1 MKDLT
6 PLEILLGHASRTGPR
21 PANEDFV
28 AAAMPEGDERAAKG
42 VLLAIADGVG
52 GHAHGREAAEYS
64 VRSLLADYFS
74 TAHTWS
80 VQKSLD
86 TVLGA
91 ANRWLLAQSART
103 AETAGMATTLTALV
117 LRGRRWHLAHV
128 GDSRAYLWRDGALLR
143 LSEDHTWPHPELS
156 NVLRRALGLESRL
169 LVDHDDGE
177 LALGDVFV
185 LLTDGVWN
193 TLGDEAIAA
202 LLARQAGQEKER
214 EGGGRAAVGV
224 VTPKPVTRGTEAQG
238 RAGRENG
245 VGVSEE
251 AGACARVAEAGLDP
265 QAAADALVEAALR
278 AGGNDNASALVAC
291 VRALPADN
299 LRDRLAAGRRLPLPP
314 RLAEGDTLDGLRVEA
329 VLHVSRL
336 TVLYRVCRIE
346 DSTAAIAACAAPTS
360 PQAAS
365 TSPAASVPV
374 GAPRGANAAS
384 IAPDHVADGTAAIAA
399 CAAPT
404 SPQAASTS
412 PPAPDPVGAPRGAI
426 AAPIAPDHV
435 ADGTAAIAACAAPTS
450 PQVASTSPRAPVPV
464 GAPRGAIAASIG
476 PDHVADG
483 TAAIAA
489 CAAPTSPQAA
499 STSPAASVPV
509 GAPRGANAA
518 SISPD
523 HVADG
528 TAAIAACAAPTSPQV
543 ASTSPQSAPAP
554 VGAPRGANAAP
565 RWVLKTLL
573 PAHEH
578 DEDARRALVREEWL
592 ARRVPAQGFPQVT
605 DWPARAHLYYLMS
618 WHEGESLKA
627 LLARGERLRAH
638 EVAELGA
645 RVLRLVGVL
654 HRLGIVHRDIKPD
667 NLHLGRDG
675 VLRLLDLGVAA
686 SEAEDLREIN
696 NPGTPSYMA
705 PELFAGTPANE
716 ASDLYA
722 CGVTLYELLTRKFPY
737 GEVEPFQHPRFG
749 EPVPPTR
756 HRPDTPAWLEAVL
769 LKACAR
775 EPAARFE
782 TAEEFRLAL
791 ERGAWQPLAV
801 PRRTPLLERRPTLAL
816 KLIALASL
824 LLNVVLLF
832 LLYRSLKS

>member
-265 QAAADALVEAALR
+265 QVAADALVEAALR

-374 GAPRGANAAS
+374 GAPRGAIAAS
-384 IAPDHVADGTAAIAA
+384 IA
-399 CAAPT
+399 
-404 SPQAASTS
+404 
-412 PPAPDPVGAPRGAI
+412 
-426 AAPIAPDHV
+426 
-435 ADGTAAIAACAAPTS
+435 
-450 PQVASTSPRAPVPV
+450 
-464 GAPRGAIAASIG
+464 
-476 PDHVADG
+476 
-483 TAAIAA
+483 
-489 CAAPTSPQAA
+489 
-499 STSPAASVPV
+499 
-509 GAPRGANAA
+509 
-518 SISPD
+518 PD

-543 ASTSPQSAPAP
+543 ASTSPQSAPVP

-627 LLARGERLRAH
+627 LLARGERLRPH

-645 RVLRLVGVL
+645 CVLRLVGVL

>member
-360 PQAAS
+360 PQALS
-365 TSPAASVPV
+365 TSPQS
-374 GAPRGANAAS
+374 
-384 IAPDHVADGTAAIAA
+384 
-399 CAAPT
+399 
-404 SPQAASTS
+404 
-412 PPAPDPVGAPRGAI
+412 APDPVGAPRGAI
-426 AAPIAPDHV
+426 
-435 ADGTAAIAACAAPTS
+435 
-450 PQVASTSPRAPVPV
+450 
-464 GAPRGAIAASIG
+464 
-476 PDHVADG
+476 
-483 TAAIAA
+483 
-489 CAAPTSPQAA
+489 
-499 STSPAASVPV
+499 
-509 GAPRGANAA
+509 
-518 SISPD
+518 
-523 HVADG
+523 
-528 TAAIAACAAPTSPQV
+528 
-543 ASTSPQSAPAP
+543 
-554 VGAPRGANAAP
+554 AAP

-627 LLARGERLRAH
+627 LLARGERLRPH
-638 EVAELGA
+638 EVAELGG

-686 SEAEDLREIN
+686 SEAEDLCEIN

-832 LLYRSLKS
+832 LLSRS

>member
-1 MKDLT
+1 
-6 PLEILLGHASRTGPR
+6 
-21 PANEDFV
+21 
-28 AAAMPEGDERAAKG
+28 
-42 VLLAIADGVG
+42 
-52 GHAHGREAAEYS
+52 
-64 VRSLLADYFS
+64 
-74 TAHTWS
+74 
-80 VQKSLD
+80 
-86 TVLGA
+86 
-91 ANRWLLAQSART
+91 
-103 AETAGMATTLTALV
+103 
-117 LRGRRWHLAHV
+117 
-128 GDSRAYLWRDGALLR
+128 
-143 LSEDHTWPHPELS
+143 
-156 NVLRRALGLESRL
+156 
-169 LVDHDDGE
+169 
-177 LALGDVFV
+177 
-185 LLTDGVWN
+185 
-193 TLGDEAIAA
+193 
-202 LLARQAGQEKER
+202 
-214 EGGGRAAVGV
+214 
-224 VTPKPVTRGTEAQG
+224 
-238 RAGRENG
+238 
-245 VGVSEE
+245 
-251 AGACARVAEAGLDP
+251 
-265 QAAADALVEAALR
+265 
-278 AGGNDNASALVAC
+278 
-291 VRALPADN
+291 
-299 LRDRLAAGRRLPLPP
+299 
-314 RLAEGDTLDGLRVEA
+314 
-329 VLHVSRL
+329 
-336 TVLYRVCRIE
+336 
-346 DSTAAIAACAAPTS
+346 
-360 PQAAS
+360 
-365 TSPAASVPV
+365 
-374 GAPRGANAAS
+374 
-384 IAPDHVADGTAAIAA
+384 
-399 CAAPT
+399 
-404 SPQAASTS
+404 
-412 PPAPDPVGAPRGAI
+412 
-426 AAPIAPDHV
+426 
-435 ADGTAAIAACAAPTS
+435 
-450 PQVASTSPRAPVPV
+450 
-464 GAPRGAIAASIG
+464 SIG
-476 PDHVADG
+476 
-483 TAAIAA
+483 
-489 CAAPTSPQAA
+489 
-499 STSPAASVPV
+499 
-509 GAPRGANAA
+509 
-518 SISPD
+518 PD

-543 ASTSPQSAPAP
+543 ASTSPQSAPVP

-592 ARRVPAQGFPQVT
+592 ARRVPAQGFPQVA

-627 LLARGERLRAH
+627 LLARGERLRPH
-638 EVAELGA
+638 EVAELGG

>member
-6 PLEILLGHASRTGPR
+6 PLDIHLGHATRPGPR

-28 AAAMPEGDERAAKG
+28 AAAMPEGAERAAKG

-52 GHAHGREAAEYS
+52 GHAHGREAAEYT

-80 VQKSLD
+80 VEKSLD

-91 ANRWLLAQSART
+91 ANRWLIAQSARS

-156 NVLRRALGLESRL
+156 NVLRRAVGLESRL

-177 LALGDVFV
+177 LAAGDVFV

-193 TLGDEAIAA
+193 ALGEVEIAA
-202 LLARQAGQEKER
+202 LLARHAGE
-214 EGGGRAAVGV
+214 EGKKDPGRAAVGMAA
-224 VTPKPVTRGTEAQG
+224 PDPAARGTAEEGGEAEG
-238 RAGRENG
+238 KAAEGKAAEGKAAEGKAAEGNRVGISRAG
-245 VGVSEE
+245 
-251 AGACARVAEAGLDP
+251 GACARVGEAGLDP

-278 AGGNDNASALVAC
+278 AGGNDNASALVAR
-291 VRALPADN
+291 VRSLPADN
-299 LRDRLAAGRRLPLPP
+299 LHDRLAAGRRLPLPP

-346 DSTAAIAACAAPTS
+346 DGTAEFAACAAPTS
-360 PQAAS
+360 SGAAPASSRPAS
-365 TSPAASVPV
+365 TSPRTAPVPV
-374 GAPRGANAAS
+374 GAPQGANAAS
-384 IAPDHVADGTAAIAA
+384 ISVDGVAGGTAEFAA

-404 SPQAASTS
+404 SSGAASTS
-412 PPAPDPVGAPRGAI
+412 SRG
-426 AAPIAPDHV
+426 
-435 ADGTAAIAACAAPTS
+435 
-450 PQVASTSPRAPVPV
+450 APVPV
-464 GAPRGAIAASIG
+464 GAP
-476 PDHVADG
+476 
-483 TAAIAA
+483 
-489 CAAPTSPQAA
+489 Q
-499 STSPAASVPV
+499 
-509 GAPRGANAA
+509 GAN
-518 SISPD
+518 
-523 HVADG
+523 
-528 TAAIAACAAPTSPQV
+528 T
-543 ASTSPQSAPAP
+543 
-554 VGAPRGANAAP
+554 AP

-592 ARRVPAQGFPQVT
+592 ARRVPAQGFPQVA

-627 LLARGERLRAH
+627 LLARGERLRPH

-645 RVLRLVGVL
+645 RMLRLVGVL

-705 PELFAGTPANE
+705 PELFAGEPASE

-775 EPAARFE
+775 DARRPLRDRRGVPPRARARCLAAARGAAPHAAARAPADAG
-782 TAEEFRLAL
+782 AEAGRAGLAAA
-791 ERGAWQPLAV
+791 ECRAAV
-801 PRRTPLLERRPTLAL
+801 PAVPIPEVLKGRQAFHLLIL
-816 KLIALASL
+816 
-824 LLNVVLLF
+824 
-832 LLYRSLKS
+832 

>member
-6 PLEILLGHASRTGPR
+6 ALAPLEIHLGHATRPGPR

-28 AAAMPEGDERAAKG
+28 AAAMPEGAERAAKG

-52 GHAHGREAAEYS
+52 GHAHGREAAEYT

-80 VQKSLD
+80 VEKSLD

-91 ANRWLLAQSART
+91 ANRWLLAQSARS

-128 GDSRAYLWRDGALLR
+128 GDSRAYLWRDGKLLC
-143 LSEDHTWPHPELS
+143 LSEDHTWPHPELN
-156 NVLRRALGLESRL
+156 NVLRRAVGLESRL

-177 LALGDVFV
+177 LAAGDVFV

-193 TLGDEAIAA
+193 ALGEAEIAA
-202 LLARQAGQEKER
+202 LLARHAGEQGRRGAE
-214 EGGGRAAVGV
+214 RAAVGMV
-224 VTPKPVTRGTEAQG
+224 APDSAARGPGAEG
-238 RAGRENG
+238 
-245 VGVSEE
+245 
-251 AGACARVAEAGLDP
+251 AGAVGAAAEGAAAEGNGMGISWAGGAPARGAGLDP
-265 QAAADALVEAALR
+265 QAAADALVDAALR
-278 AGGNDNASALVAC
+278 AGGNDNASALVAR
-291 VRALPADN
+291 VRSLPADN
-299 LRDRLAAGRRLPLPP
+299 LHDRLAAGLRLPLPP

-365 TSPAASVPV
+365 PPPQTAPVPV

-404 SPQAASTS
+404 SARTLSTS
-412 PPAPDPVGAPRGAI
+412 PQ
-426 AAPIAPDHV
+426 
-435 ADGTAAIAACAAPTS
+435 S
-450 PQVASTSPRAPVPV
+450 APVPV
-464 GAPRGAIAASIG
+464 GAP
-476 PDHVADG
+476 
-483 TAAIAA
+483 
-489 CAAPTSPQAA
+489 Q
-499 STSPAASVPV
+499 
-509 GAPRGANAA
+509 
-518 SISPD
+518 
-523 HVADG
+523 
-528 TAAIAACAAPTSPQV
+528 
-543 ASTSPQSAPAP
+543 
-554 VGAPRGANAAP
+554 GANAAP

-592 ARRVPAQGFPQVT
+592 ARRVPAQGFPQVA

-638 EVAELGA
+638 EVAELGG

-716 ASDLYA
+716 TSDLYA

-775 EPAARFE
+775 APAARFE

-832 LLYRSLKS
+832 LLSRS

>member
-6 PLEILLGHASRTGPR
+6 PLDIHLGHATRPGPR

-28 AAAMPEGDERAAKG
+28 AAAMPEGAERAAKG

-52 GHAHGREAAEYS
+52 GHAHGREAAEYT

-80 VQKSLD
+80 VEKSLD

-91 ANRWLLAQSART
+91 ANRWLIAQSARS

-128 GDSRAYLWRDGALLR
+128 GDSRAYLWRDGALVR

-156 NVLRRALGLESRL
+156 NVLRRAVGLESRL

-177 LALGDVFV
+177 LAAGNVFV

-193 TLGDEAIAA
+193 ALGEAEIAA
-202 LLARQAGQEKER
+202 VLER
-214 EGGGRAAVGV
+214 HVGEAV
-224 VTPKPVTRGTEAQG
+224 RGTSA
-238 RAGRENG
+238 REHG
-245 VGVSEE
+245 VGLFE
-251 AGACARVAEAGLDP
+251 AGGTQAREAGLDP
-265 QAAADALVEAALR
+265 QAAADALVDAVLR
-278 AGGNDNASALVAC
+278 AGGNDNASALVAR
-291 VRALPADN
+291 VRSLPADN
-299 LRDRLAAGRRLPLPP
+299 LHDRLAAGRRLPLPP

-346 DSTAAIAACAAPTS
+346 DDTAAFAPAAAPTLS
-360 PQAAS
+360 QSASTFPPPAS
-365 TSPAASVPV
+365 TSSQPASTSSR
-374 GAPRGANAAS
+374 APS
-384 IAPDHVADGTAAIAA
+384 
-399 CAAPT
+399 T
-404 SPQAASTS
+404 SPQ
-412 PPAPDPVGAPRGAI
+412 P
-426 AAPIAPDHV
+426 
-435 ADGTAAIAACAAPTS
+435 
-450 PQVASTSPRAPVPV
+450 APVPV
-464 GAPRGAIAASIG
+464 GAPAGAN
-476 PDHVADG
+476 
-483 TAAIAA
+483 TAA
-489 CAAPTSPQAA
+489 
-499 STSPAASVPV
+499 
-509 GAPRGANAA
+509 
-518 SISPD
+518 
-523 HVADG
+523 
-528 TAAIAACAAPTSPQV
+528 
-543 ASTSPQSAPAP
+543 
-554 VGAPRGANAAP
+554 

-592 ARRVPAQGFPQVT
+592 ARRVPAQGFPQVA

-627 LLARGERLRAH
+627 LLARGERLRPH

-645 RVLRLVGVL
+645 RMLRLIGVL

-705 PELFAGTPANE
+705 PELFAGTPADE

-775 EPAARFE
+775 TPDARFE

-816 KLIALASL
+816 KLLALGSL
-824 LLNVVLLF
+824 LLNLVLLF
-832 LLYRSLKS
+832 LLTRS

>member
-412 PPAPDPVGAPRGAI
+412 PA
-426 AAPIAPDHV
+426 
-435 ADGTAAIAACAAPTS
+435 
-450 PQVASTSPRAPVPV
+450 APVPV

-489 CAAPTSPQAA
+489 CAAPTSPQ
-499 STSPAASVPV
+499 
-509 GAPRGANAA
+509 
-518 SISPD
+518 
-523 HVADG
+523 
-528 TAAIAACAAPTSPQV
+528 V
-543 ASTSPQSAPAP
+543 ASTSPQSAPVP

-592 ARRVPAQGFPQVT
+592 ARRVPAQGFPQVA

>member
-52 GHAHGREAAEYS
+52 GHAHGCEAAEYS

-360 PQAAS
+360 ARTLS
-365 TSPAASVPV
+365 TSPQSASVPV
-374 GAPRGANAAS
+374 GAPQGANAAS
-384 IAPDHVADGTAAIAA
+384 
-399 CAAPT
+399 
-404 SPQAASTS
+404 
-412 PPAPDPVGAPRGAI
+412 
-426 AAPIAPDHV
+426 
-435 ADGTAAIAACAAPTS
+435 
-450 PQVASTSPRAPVPV
+450 
-464 GAPRGAIAASIG
+464 
-476 PDHVADG
+476 
-483 TAAIAA
+483 
-489 CAAPTSPQAA
+489 
-499 STSPAASVPV
+499 
-509 GAPRGANAA
+509 
-518 SISPD
+518 
-523 HVADG
+523 
-528 TAAIAACAAPTSPQV
+528 
-543 ASTSPQSAPAP
+543 
-554 VGAPRGANAAP
+554 

-645 RVLRLVGVL
+645 RLLRLVGVL

>member
-1 MKDLT
+1 
-6 PLEILLGHASRTGPR
+6 
-21 PANEDFV
+21 
-28 AAAMPEGDERAAKG
+28 
-42 VLLAIADGVG
+42 
-52 GHAHGREAAEYS
+52 
-64 VRSLLADYFS
+64 
-74 TAHTWS
+74 
-80 VQKSLD
+80 
-86 TVLGA
+86 
-91 ANRWLLAQSART
+91 
-103 AETAGMATTLTALV
+103 
-117 LRGRRWHLAHV
+117 
-128 GDSRAYLWRDGALLR
+128 
-143 LSEDHTWPHPELS
+143 
-156 NVLRRALGLESRL
+156 
-169 LVDHDDGE
+169 
-177 LALGDVFV
+177 
-185 LLTDGVWN
+185 
-193 TLGDEAIAA
+193 
-202 LLARQAGQEKER
+202 
-214 EGGGRAAVGV
+214 
-224 VTPKPVTRGTEAQG
+224 
-238 RAGRENG
+238 
-245 VGVSEE
+245 
-251 AGACARVAEAGLDP
+251 
-265 QAAADALVEAALR
+265 
-278 AGGNDNASALVAC
+278 
-291 VRALPADN
+291 
-299 LRDRLAAGRRLPLPP
+299 
-314 RLAEGDTLDGLRVEA
+314 
-329 VLHVSRL
+329 
-336 TVLYRVCRIE
+336 
-346 DSTAAIAACAAPTS
+346 
-360 PQAAS
+360 
-365 TSPAASVPV
+365 
-374 GAPRGANAAS
+374 
-384 IAPDHVADGTAAIAA
+384 
-399 CAAPT
+399 
-404 SPQAASTS
+404 
-412 PPAPDPVGAPRGAI
+412 PVGAPRGAI
-426 AAPIAPDHV
+426 AASIGPDHV

-464 GAPRGAIAASIG
+464 GAPRGAIAA
-476 PDHVADG
+476 
-483 TAAIAA
+483 
-489 CAAPTSPQAA
+489 
-499 STSPAASVPV
+499 
-509 GAPRGANAA
+509 
-518 SISPD
+518 
-523 HVADG
+523 
-528 TAAIAACAAPTSPQV
+528 
-543 ASTSPQSAPAP
+543 
-554 VGAPRGANAAP
+554 P

-592 ARRVPAQGFPQVT
+592 ARRVPAQGFPQVA

-645 RVLRLVGVL
+645 CVLRLVGVL

>member
-6 PLEILLGHASRTGPR
+6 PLDIHLGHATRPGPR

-28 AAAMPEGDERAAKG
+28 AAAMPEGAERAAKG

-52 GHAHGREAAEYS
+52 GHAHGREAAEYT

-80 VQKSLD
+80 VEKSLD

-91 ANRWLLAQSART
+91 ANRWLIAQSARS

-128 GDSRAYLWRDGALLR
+128 GDSRAYLWRDGALVR

-156 NVLRRALGLESRL
+156 NVLRRAVGLESRL

-177 LALGDVFV
+177 LAAGDVFV

-193 TLGDEAIAA
+193 ALGEAEIAA
-202 LLARQAGQEKER
+202 VLER
-214 EGGGRAAVGV
+214 HVGEAV
-224 VTPKPVTRGTEAQG
+224 RGTSA
-238 RAGRENG
+238 REHG
-245 VGVSEE
+245 VGLFE
-251 AGACARVAEAGLDP
+251 AGGTQAREAGLDP
-265 QAAADALVEAALR
+265 QAAADALVDAALR
-278 AGGNDNASALVAC
+278 AGGNDNASALVAR
-291 VRALPADN
+291 VRSLPADN
-299 LRDRLAAGRRLPLPP
+299 LHDRLAAGRRLPLPP

-346 DSTAAIAACAAPTS
+346 DDTAAFAPAGAPTSPRAAPTSLQPAPTSPRAAPISAQPAPTS
-360 PQAAS
+360 PQ
-365 TSPAASVPV
+365 PAPVHV
-374 GAPRGANAAS
+374 GAPA
-384 IAPDHVADGTAAIAA
+384 
-399 CAAPT
+399 
-404 SPQAASTS
+404 
-412 PPAPDPVGAPRGAI
+412 
-426 AAPIAPDHV
+426 
-435 ADGTAAIAACAAPTS
+435 
-450 PQVASTSPRAPVPV
+450 
-464 GAPRGAIAASIG
+464 
-476 PDHVADG
+476 
-483 TAAIAA
+483 
-489 CAAPTSPQAA
+489 
-499 STSPAASVPV
+499 
-509 GAPRGANAA
+509 GANAA

-523 HVADG
+523 HVADR
-528 TAAIAACAAPTSPQV
+528 TASFAAAAAPTLSQSASTFPPPASTSSQP
-543 ASTSPQSAPAP
+543 ASTSSRAPSTSPQPAPVP
-554 VGAPRGANAAP
+554 VGAPAGANTAA

-592 ARRVPAQGFPQVT
+592 ARRVPAQGFPQVA

-627 LLARGERLRAH
+627 LLARGERLCPH

-645 RVLRLVGVL
+645 RMLGLVGVL
-654 HRLGIVHRDIKPD
+654 HRRGIVHRDIKPD

-686 SEAEDLREIN
+686 SEAEDLCEIN

-705 PELFAGTPANE
+705 PELFAGQPASE

-775 EPAARFE
+775 MPDARFE

-801 PRRTPLLERRPTLAL
+801 PRRTPLLERRPRLAL
-816 KLIALASL
+816 KLLALGSL
-824 LLNVVLLF
+824 LLNLVLLF
-832 LLYRSLKS
+832 LLTRS

>member
-1 MKDLT
+1 MSSLIPHLLASSVEKANEQMKDLT
-6 PLEILLGHASRTGPR
+6 PLEIHLGHATRPGPR

-28 AAAMPEGDERAAKG
+28 AAAMPEGAERAAKG

-52 GHAHGREAAEYS
+52 GHAHGREAAEYT

-91 ANRWLLAQSART
+91 ANRWLLAQSARS

-128 GDSRAYLWRDGALLR
+128 GDSRAYLWRDGTLLR
-143 LSEDHTWPHPELS
+143 LSEDHTWPHPELN
-156 NVLRRALGLESRL
+156 NVLRRAVGLESRL

-177 LALGDVFV
+177 LAAGDVFV

-193 TLGDEAIAA
+193 ALGEVEIAA
-202 LLARQAGQEKER
+202 LLARHPGAEKAR
-214 EGGGRAAVGV
+214 GGGGRAAVGL
-224 VTPKPVTRGTEAQG
+224 VTPEPVTGGAAVRGSAVRGAVAQENRVGLSGEGRTEAPGTSEQG
-238 RAGRENG
+238 MATQGTATRENG
-245 VGVSEE
+245 VGLSEE
-251 AGACARVAEAGLDP
+251 GGTAARDAEAGLDP
-265 QAAADALVEAALR
+265 QAAADALVDAALR
-278 AGGNDNASALVAC
+278 AGGNDNASALVAR
-291 VRALPADN
+291 VRSLPADN
-299 LRDRLAAGRRLPLPP
+299 LHDRLAAGRRLPLPP

-346 DSTAAIAACAAPTS
+346 DDTAAFAPAGAPTLPRTASTSPQPAPTS
-360 PQAAS
+360 PQ
-365 TSPAASVPV
+365 P
-374 GAPRGANAAS
+374 
-384 IAPDHVADGTAAIAA
+384 
-399 CAAPT
+399 
-404 SPQAASTS
+404 
-412 PPAPDPVGAPRGAI
+412 
-426 AAPIAPDHV
+426 
-435 ADGTAAIAACAAPTS
+435 
-450 PQVASTSPRAPVPV
+450 
-464 GAPRGAIAASIG
+464 
-476 PDHVADG
+476 
-483 TAAIAA
+483 
-489 CAAPTSPQAA
+489 
-499 STSPAASVPV
+499 
-509 GAPRGANAA
+509 
-518 SISPD
+518 
-523 HVADG
+523 
-528 TAAIAACAAPTSPQV
+528 
-543 ASTSPQSAPAP
+543 ASTSPQPASTSPQPASTSSQPASTSSRAPSTPPQPASTSPQPAPTPPQPAPAP
-554 VGAPRGANAAP
+554 VGAPAGANTAA

-592 ARRVPAQGFPQVT
+592 ARRVPGQGFPQVA

-627 LLARGERLRAH
+627 LLARGERLRPH

-645 RVLRLVGVL
+645 RMLRLVGVL

-705 PELFAGTPANE
+705 PELFAGEPASE

-775 EPAARFE
+775 TPDARFE

-816 KLIALASL
+816 KLLALGSL
-824 LLNVVLLF
+824 LLNLVLLF
-832 LLYRSLKS
+832 LLTRS

>member
-1 MKDLT
+1 MSSLIPHLLASSVEKANEQMKDLT
-6 PLEILLGHASRTGPR
+6 PLEIHLGHATRPGPR

-28 AAAMPEGDERAAKG
+28 AAAMPEGAERAAKG

-52 GHAHGREAAEYS
+52 GHAHGREAAEYT

-91 ANRWLLAQSART
+91 ANRWLLAQSARS

-128 GDSRAYLWRDGALLR
+128 GDSRAYLWRDGTLLR
-143 LSEDHTWPHPELS
+143 LSEDHTWPHPELN
-156 NVLRRALGLESRL
+156 NVLRRAVGLESRL

-177 LALGDVFV
+177 LAAGDVFV

-193 TLGDEAIAA
+193 ALGEVEIAA
-202 LLARQAGQEKER
+202 LLARHPGAEKAR
-214 EGGGRAAVGV
+214 GGGGRAAVGL
-224 VTPKPVTRGTEAQG
+224 VTPEPVTGGAAARGSAVRGAVAQ
-238 RAGRENG
+238 ENR
-245 VGVSEE
+245 VGLSEE
-251 AGACARVAEAGLDP
+251 GGTAARDAEAGLDP
-265 QAAADALVEAALR
+265 QAAADALVDAALR
-278 AGGNDNASALVAC
+278 AGGNDNASALVAR
-291 VRALPADN
+291 VRSLPADN
-299 LRDRLAAGRRLPLPP
+299 LHDRLAAGRRLPLPP

-346 DSTAAIAACAAPTS
+346 DDTAAFAPAGAPTLPRTASTSPQPAPTS
-360 PQAAS
+360 PR
-365 TSPAASVPV
+365 P
-374 GAPRGANAAS
+374 
-384 IAPDHVADGTAAIAA
+384 
-399 CAAPT
+399 APT
-404 SPQAASTS
+404 PPQ
-412 PPAPDPVGAPRGAI
+412 PAP
-426 AAPIAPDHV
+426 
-435 ADGTAAIAACAAPTS
+435 
-450 PQVASTSPRAPVPV
+450 TSPRAPSTPPQPAPVHV
-464 GAPRGAIAASIG
+464 GAPA
-476 PDHVADG
+476 
-483 TAAIAA
+483 
-489 CAAPTSPQAA
+489 
-499 STSPAASVPV
+499 
-509 GAPRGANAA
+509 GANAA

-523 HVADG
+523 HVAER
-528 TAAIAACAAPTSPQV
+528 TASFAAAAAPTSGQPASTSSGA
-543 ASTSPQSAPAP
+543 ASTSPRPASTPPQPAPAP
-554 VGAPRGANAAP
+554 VGAPAGANTAA

-592 ARRVPAQGFPQVT
+592 ARRVPGQGFPQVA

-627 LLARGERLRAH
+627 LLARGERLRPH

-645 RVLRLVGVL
+645 RMLRLVGVL

-705 PELFAGTPANE
+705 PELFAGEPASE

-775 EPAARFE
+775 TPDARFE

-816 KLIALASL
+816 KLLALGSL
-824 LLNVVLLF
+824 LLNLVLLF
-832 LLYRSLKS
+832 LLTRS

>member
-1 MKDLT
+1 MGSRTRSGPEFDHPASVGFTSRKASEQMKDLT

-360 PQAAS
+360 ARTLS
-365 TSPAASVPV
+365 TSPQSASVPV
-374 GAPRGANAAS
+374 GAPQGANAAS
-384 IAPDHVADGTAAIAA
+384 
-399 CAAPT
+399 
-404 SPQAASTS
+404 
-412 PPAPDPVGAPRGAI
+412 
-426 AAPIAPDHV
+426 
-435 ADGTAAIAACAAPTS
+435 
-450 PQVASTSPRAPVPV
+450 
-464 GAPRGAIAASIG
+464 
-476 PDHVADG
+476 
-483 TAAIAA
+483 
-489 CAAPTSPQAA
+489 
-499 STSPAASVPV
+499 
-509 GAPRGANAA
+509 
-518 SISPD
+518 
-523 HVADG
+523 
-528 TAAIAACAAPTSPQV
+528 
-543 ASTSPQSAPAP
+543 
-554 VGAPRGANAAP
+554 

-592 ARRVPAQGFPQVT
+592 ARRVPAQGFPQVA

-645 RVLRLVGVL
+645 RLLRLVGVL

-832 LLYRSLKS
+832 LLSRS

>member
-346 DSTAAIAACAAPTS
+346 DSTAAIAACAAPPS

-365 TSPAASVPV
+365 TSPAASV
-374 GAPRGANAAS
+374 
-384 IAPDHVADGTAAIAA
+384 
-399 CAAPT
+399 
-404 SPQAASTS
+404 
-412 PPAPDPVGAPRGAI
+412 
-426 AAPIAPDHV
+426 
-435 ADGTAAIAACAAPTS
+435 
-450 PQVASTSPRAPVPV
+450 
-464 GAPRGAIAASIG
+464 
-476 PDHVADG
+476 
-483 TAAIAA
+483 
-489 CAAPTSPQAA
+489 
-499 STSPAASVPV
+499 
-509 GAPRGANAA
+509 
-518 SISPD
+518 
-523 HVADG
+523 
-528 TAAIAACAAPTSPQV
+528 
-543 ASTSPQSAPAP
+543 P

-618 WHEGESLKA
+618 CHEGESLKA

-705 PELFAGTPANE
+705 PELFVGTPANE

>member
-1 MKDLT
+1 MRAIDSLAPAGSPAAGRAT
-6 PLEILLGHASRTGPR
+6 PTGAARPMASALEVELGHATRPGPR

-28 AAAMPEGDERAAKG
+28 AAAMPEGAERAAKG

-52 GHAHGREAAEYS
+52 GHAHGREAAEYT

-91 ANRWLLAQSART
+91 ANRWLLAQSARSV
-103 AETAGMATTLTALV
+103 ETAGMATTLTALV

-128 GDSRAYLWRDGALLR
+128 GDSRAYLWRDGALVR
-143 LSEDHTWPHPELS
+143 LSEDHTWPHPELN
-156 NVLRRALGLESRL
+156 NVLRRAVGLESRL

-177 LALGDVFV
+177 LAAGDVFV

-193 TLGDEAIAA
+193 ALGEVEIAA
-202 LLARQAGQEKER
+202 VLARHVEEEKER
-214 EGGGRAAVGV
+214 WGRGRAAVGMV
-224 VTPKPVTRGTEAQG
+224 IPEPATGGAAAQGMVARGMGGQGTVAQESRVGLSGEGGTEA
-238 RAGRENG
+238 RE
-245 VGVSEE
+245 
-251 AGACARVAEAGLDP
+251 AEADLDP
-265 QAAADALVEAALR
+265 QAAAVALVDAALR
-278 AGGNDNASALVAC
+278 AGGNDNASALVAR
-291 VRALPADN
+291 VRSLPADN
-299 LRDRLAAGRRLPLPP
+299 LHDRLAAGRRLPLPP

-346 DSTAAIAACAAPTS
+346 DDTAAFAPAGAPTLPRTASTS
-360 PQAAS
+360 PQSASTSSRAAS
-365 TSPAASVPV
+365 TSPQPASTPSQPAPVHV
-374 GAPRGANAAS
+374 GAPA
-384 IAPDHVADGTAAIAA
+384 
-399 CAAPT
+399 
-404 SPQAASTS
+404 
-412 PPAPDPVGAPRGAI
+412 
-426 AAPIAPDHV
+426 
-435 ADGTAAIAACAAPTS
+435 
-450 PQVASTSPRAPVPV
+450 
-464 GAPRGAIAASIG
+464 
-476 PDHVADG
+476 
-483 TAAIAA
+483 
-489 CAAPTSPQAA
+489 
-499 STSPAASVPV
+499 
-509 GAPRGANAA
+509 GANAA

-523 HVADG
+523 HVADR
-528 TAAIAACAAPTSPQV
+528 TASFAAAAAPTSPQP
-543 ASTSPQSAPAP
+543 ASTSPQPASTPSQPAP
-554 VGAPRGANAAP
+554 VHVGAPAGANTAAC
-565 RWVLKTLL
+565 WVLKTLL

-592 ARRVPAQGFPQVT
+592 ARRVPAQGFPQVA

-645 RVLRLVGVL
+645 RMLGLVGVL
-654 HRLGIVHRDIKPD
+654 HRRGIVHRDIKPD

-686 SEAEDLREIN
+686 SEAEDLCEIN

-705 PELFAGTPANE
+705 PELFAGQPASE

-775 EPAARFE
+775 MPDARFE

-816 KLIALASL
+816 KLLALGSL
-824 LLNVVLLF
+824 LLNLVLLF
-832 LLYRSLKS
+832 LLTRS

>member
-224 VTPKPVTRGTEAQG
+224 VTPKPVTPGTEAQG

-265 QAAADALVEAALR
+265 QVAADALVEAALR

-360 PQAAS
+360 QQA
-365 TSPAASVPV
+365 
-374 GAPRGANAAS
+374 
-384 IAPDHVADGTAAIAA
+384 
-399 CAAPT
+399 
-404 SPQAASTS
+404 
-412 PPAPDPVGAPRGAI
+412 APDPVGAPRGAI
-426 AAPIAPDHV
+426 
-435 ADGTAAIAACAAPTS
+435 
-450 PQVASTSPRAPVPV
+450 
-464 GAPRGAIAASIG
+464 
-476 PDHVADG
+476 
-483 TAAIAA
+483 
-489 CAAPTSPQAA
+489 
-499 STSPAASVPV
+499 
-509 GAPRGANAA
+509 
-518 SISPD
+518 
-523 HVADG
+523 
-528 TAAIAACAAPTSPQV
+528 
-543 ASTSPQSAPAP
+543 
-554 VGAPRGANAAP
+554 AAP

>member
-6 PLEILLGHASRTGPR
+6 PLDIHLGHATRPGPR

-28 AAAMPEGDERAAKG
+28 AAAMPEGAERAAKG

-52 GHAHGREAAEYS
+52 GHAHGREAAEYT

-80 VQKSLD
+80 VEKSLD

-91 ANRWLLAQSART
+91 ANRWLIAQSARS

-156 NVLRRALGLESRL
+156 NVLRRAVGLESRL

-177 LALGDVFV
+177 LAAGDVFV

-193 TLGDEAIAA
+193 ALGEVEIAA
-202 LLARQAGQEKER
+202 LLARHAGEQGSR
-214 EGGGRAAVGV
+214 D
-224 VTPKPVTRGTEAQG
+224 PG
-238 RAGRENG
+238 RAGLGMAAPDPAARGTAAEG
-245 VGVSEE
+245 TAAEGMAAEGMAAEGDRVGISW
-251 AGACARVAEAGLDP
+251 AGGAQARGAGLDP
-265 QAAADALVEAALR
+265 QAAADALVDAALR
-278 AGGNDNASALVAC
+278 AGGNDNASALVAR
-291 VRALPADN
+291 VRSLPADN
-299 LRDRLAAGRRLPLPP
+299 LHDRLAAGRRLPLPP

-346 DSTAAIAACAAPTS
+346 DGAVGFAACAAPTS
-360 PQAAS
+360 VQAVSMSFRGAS
-365 TSPAASVPV
+365 TSPGTAPVRV
-374 GAPRGANAAS
+374 GAP
-384 IAPDHVADGTAAIAA
+384 
-399 CAAPT
+399 
-404 SPQAASTS
+404 Q
-412 PPAPDPVGAPRGAI
+412 
-426 AAPIAPDHV
+426 
-435 ADGTAAIAACAAPTS
+435 
-450 PQVASTSPRAPVPV
+450 
-464 GAPRGAIAASIG
+464 
-476 PDHVADG
+476 
-483 TAAIAA
+483 
-489 CAAPTSPQAA
+489 
-499 STSPAASVPV
+499 
-509 GAPRGANAA
+509 
-518 SISPD
+518 
-523 HVADG
+523 
-528 TAAIAACAAPTSPQV
+528 
-543 ASTSPQSAPAP
+543 
-554 VGAPRGANAAP
+554 GANAAP

-592 ARRVPAQGFPQVT
+592 ARRVPAQGFPQVA

-627 LLARGERLRAH
+627 LLARGERLRPH

-645 RVLRLVGVL
+645 RMLRLVGVL

-667 NLHLGRDG
+667 NLHMGRDG

-716 ASDLYA
+716 TSDLYA

-775 EPAARFE
+775 TPAARFE

-816 KLIALASL
+816 KLVVLGSL

-832 LLYRSLKS
+832 LLIRS

>member
-412 PPAPDPVGAPRGAI
+412 PA
-426 AAPIAPDHV
+426 
-435 ADGTAAIAACAAPTS
+435 
-450 PQVASTSPRAPVPV
+450 APVPV

-489 CAAPTSPQAA
+489 CAAPTSPQ
-499 STSPAASVPV
+499 
-509 GAPRGANAA
+509 
-518 SISPD
+518 
-523 HVADG
+523 
-528 TAAIAACAAPTSPQV
+528 V
-543 ASTSPQSAPAP
+543 ASTSPQSAPVP

-592 ARRVPAQGFPQVT
+592 ARRVPAQGFPQVA

-645 RVLRLVGVL
+645 CVLRLVGVL

-705 PELFAGTPANE
+705 PELFAGTPADE

-775 EPAARFE
+775 TPDARFE

-816 KLIALASL
+816 KLLALGSL
-824 LLNVVLLF
+824 LLNLVLLF
-832 LLYRSLKS
+832 LLTRS

>member
-1 MKDLT
+1 MRAIDSLAPAGSPAAGRAT
-6 PLEILLGHASRTGPR
+6 PTGAARPMATALEVELGHATRPGPR

-28 AAAMPEGDERAAKG
+28 AAAMPEGAERAAKG

-52 GHAHGREAAEYS
+52 GHAHGREAAEYT

-91 ANRWLLAQSART
+91 ANRWLLAQSARS

-128 GDSRAYLWRDGALLR
+128 GDSRAYLWRDGALVR
-143 LSEDHTWPHPELS
+143 LSEDHTWPHPELN
-156 NVLRRALGLESRL
+156 NVLRRAVGLESRL

-177 LALGDVFV
+177 LAAGDVFV

-193 TLGDEAIAA
+193 ALGEVEIAA
-202 LLARQAGQEKER
+202 VLARHVGEEKER
-214 EGGGRAAVGV
+214 GGRGRAAVGMV
-224 VTPKPVTRGTEAQG
+224 IPEPATGGAAAQGMVARGMGGQGTVAQESRVGLSGEGGTEA
-238 RAGRENG
+238 RE
-245 VGVSEE
+245 
-251 AGACARVAEAGLDP
+251 AEADLDP
-265 QAAADALVEAALR
+265 QAAADALVDAALR
-278 AGGNDNASALVAC
+278 AGGNDNASALVAR
-291 VRALPADN
+291 VRSLPADN
-299 LRDRLAAGRRLPLPP
+299 LHDRLAAGRRLPLPP

-346 DSTAAIAACAAPTS
+346 DDTAAFAPAGAPTLPRTASTS
-360 PQAAS
+360 PQSASTSSRAAS
-365 TSPAASVPV
+365 TSPQPASTPSQPAPVHV
-374 GAPRGANAAS
+374 GAPA
-384 IAPDHVADGTAAIAA
+384 
-399 CAAPT
+399 
-404 SPQAASTS
+404 
-412 PPAPDPVGAPRGAI
+412 
-426 AAPIAPDHV
+426 
-435 ADGTAAIAACAAPTS
+435 
-450 PQVASTSPRAPVPV
+450 
-464 GAPRGAIAASIG
+464 
-476 PDHVADG
+476 
-483 TAAIAA
+483 
-489 CAAPTSPQAA
+489 
-499 STSPAASVPV
+499 
-509 GAPRGANAA
+509 GANAA

-523 HVADG
+523 HVADR
-528 TAAIAACAAPTSPQV
+528 TASFAAAAAPTSPQP
-543 ASTSPQSAPAP
+543 ASTSPQPASTPSQPAP
-554 VGAPRGANAAP
+554 VHVGAPAGANTAAC
-565 RWVLKTLL
+565 WVLKTLL

-592 ARRVPAQGFPQVT
+592 ARRVPAQGFPQVA

-645 RVLRLVGVL
+645 RMLGLVGVL
-654 HRLGIVHRDIKPD
+654 HRRGIVHRDIKPD

-686 SEAEDLREIN
+686 SEAEDLCEIN

-705 PELFAGTPANE
+705 PELFAGQPASE

-775 EPAARFE
+775 MPDARFE

-816 KLIALASL
+816 KLLALGSL
-824 LLNVVLLF
+824 LLNLVLLF
-832 LLYRSLKS
+832 LLTRS

>member
-1 MKDLT
+1 MASSVEKANEQMKDLT
-6 PLEILLGHASRTGPR
+6 PLEIHLGHATRPGPR

-28 AAAMPEGDERAAKG
+28 AAAMPEGAERAAKG

-52 GHAHGREAAEYS
+52 GHAHGREAAEYT

-80 VQKSLD
+80 VEKSLD

-91 ANRWLLAQSART
+91 ANRWLLAQSARS

-128 GDSRAYLWRDGALLR
+128 GDSRAYLWRDGTLLR
-143 LSEDHTWPHPELS
+143 LSEDHTWPHPELN
-156 NVLRRALGLESRL
+156 NVLRRAVGLESRL

-177 LALGDVFV
+177 LAAGDVFV

-193 TLGDEAIAA
+193 ALGEVEIAA
-202 LLARQAGQEKER
+202 LLARHPGAEKAR
-214 EGGGRAAVGV
+214 GGGGRAAVGL
-224 VTPKPVTRGTEAQG
+224 VTPEPVTGGAAARGSAVRGAVAQENRVGLSGEGRTEAPGTSEQG
-238 RAGRENG
+238 MATQGTATQGTATRENG
-245 VGVSEE
+245 VGLSEE
-251 AGACARVAEAGLDP
+251 GGTAARDAEAGLDP
-265 QAAADALVEAALR
+265 QAAADALVDAALR
-278 AGGNDNASALVAC
+278 AGGNDNASALVAR
-291 VRALPADN
+291 VRSLPADN
-299 LRDRLAAGRRLPLPP
+299 LHDRLAAGRRLPLPP

-346 DSTAAIAACAAPTS
+346 DDTAAFAPAGAPTLPRTASTSPQPASTSPQPASTSPQPASTSPQPASTSSRAPSTSPQPAPTS
-360 PQAAS
+360 PRALS
-365 TSPAASVPV
+365 TPPQPAPVHV
-374 GAPRGANAAS
+374 GAPA
-384 IAPDHVADGTAAIAA
+384 
-399 CAAPT
+399 
-404 SPQAASTS
+404 
-412 PPAPDPVGAPRGAI
+412 
-426 AAPIAPDHV
+426 
-435 ADGTAAIAACAAPTS
+435 
-450 PQVASTSPRAPVPV
+450 
-464 GAPRGAIAASIG
+464 
-476 PDHVADG
+476 
-483 TAAIAA
+483 
-489 CAAPTSPQAA
+489 
-499 STSPAASVPV
+499 
-509 GAPRGANAA
+509 GANAA

-523 HVADG
+523 HVAER
-528 TAAIAACAAPTSPQV
+528 TASFAAAGAPTSGQPASTSSGA
-543 ASTSPQSAPAP
+543 ASTSPRPASTSPRPAPTPPQPAPAP
-554 VGAPRGANAAP
+554 VGAPAGANTAA

-592 ARRVPAQGFPQVT
+592 ARRVPAQGFPQVA

-645 RVLRLVGVL
+645 RMLRLVGVL

-705 PELFAGTPANE
+705 PELFAGEPASE

-775 EPAARFE
+775 TPDARFE

-816 KLIALASL
+816 KLLALGSL
-824 LLNVVLLF
+824 LLNLVLLF
-832 LLYRSLKS
+832 LLTRS

>member
-28 AAAMPEGDERAAKG
+28 AAAMPEGDECAAKG

-360 PQAAS
+360 ARTLS
-365 TSPAASVPV
+365 TSPQSASVPV
-374 GAPRGANAAS
+374 GAPQGANAAS
-384 IAPDHVADGTAAIAA
+384 
-399 CAAPT
+399 
-404 SPQAASTS
+404 
-412 PPAPDPVGAPRGAI
+412 
-426 AAPIAPDHV
+426 
-435 ADGTAAIAACAAPTS
+435 
-450 PQVASTSPRAPVPV
+450 
-464 GAPRGAIAASIG
+464 
-476 PDHVADG
+476 
-483 TAAIAA
+483 
-489 CAAPTSPQAA
+489 
-499 STSPAASVPV
+499 
-509 GAPRGANAA
+509 
-518 SISPD
+518 
-523 HVADG
+523 
-528 TAAIAACAAPTSPQV
+528 
-543 ASTSPQSAPAP
+543 
-554 VGAPRGANAAP
+554 

-592 ARRVPAQGFPQVT
+592 ARRVPAQGLPQVA

-645 RVLRLVGVL
+645 RLLRLVGVL

>member
-360 PQAAS
+360 PQ
-365 TSPAASVPV
+365 
-374 GAPRGANAAS
+374 
-384 IAPDHVADGTAAIAA
+384 
-399 CAAPT
+399 
-404 SPQAASTS
+404 
-412 PPAPDPVGAPRGAI
+412 
-426 AAPIAPDHV
+426 
-435 ADGTAAIAACAAPTS
+435 
-450 PQVASTSPRAPVPV
+450 VASTSPRAPV
-464 GAPRGAIAASIG
+464 
-476 PDHVADG
+476 
-483 TAAIAA
+483 
-489 CAAPTSPQAA
+489 
-499 STSPAASVPV
+499 
-509 GAPRGANAA
+509 
-518 SISPD
+518 
-523 HVADG
+523 
-528 TAAIAACAAPTSPQV
+528 
-543 ASTSPQSAPAP
+543 P

>member
-365 TSPAASVPV
+365 TSPAA
-374 GAPRGANAAS
+374 
-384 IAPDHVADGTAAIAA
+384 
-399 CAAPT
+399 
-404 SPQAASTS
+404 
-412 PPAPDPVGAPRGAI
+412 
-426 AAPIAPDHV
+426 
-435 ADGTAAIAACAAPTS
+435 
-450 PQVASTSPRAPVPV
+450 PVPV

-489 CAAPTSPQAA
+489 CAAPTSPQ
-499 STSPAASVPV
+499 
-509 GAPRGANAA
+509 
-518 SISPD
+518 
-523 HVADG
+523 
-528 TAAIAACAAPTSPQV
+528 V
-543 ASTSPQSAPAP
+543 ASTSPQSAPVP

-592 ARRVPAQGFPQVT
+592 ARRVPAQGFPQVA

>member
-103 AETAGMATTLTALV
+103 AETEGMATTLTALV

-169 LVDHDDGE
+169 LVDHDDGG

-314 RLAEGDTLDGLRVEA
+314 RLAEGDTLDGLCVEA

-360 PQAAS
+360 ARTLS
-365 TSPAASVPV
+365 TSPQSASVPV
-374 GAPRGANAAS
+374 GAPQGANAAS
-384 IAPDHVADGTAAIAA
+384 
-399 CAAPT
+399 
-404 SPQAASTS
+404 
-412 PPAPDPVGAPRGAI
+412 
-426 AAPIAPDHV
+426 
-435 ADGTAAIAACAAPTS
+435 
-450 PQVASTSPRAPVPV
+450 
-464 GAPRGAIAASIG
+464 
-476 PDHVADG
+476 
-483 TAAIAA
+483 
-489 CAAPTSPQAA
+489 
-499 STSPAASVPV
+499 
-509 GAPRGANAA
+509 
-518 SISPD
+518 
-523 HVADG
+523 
-528 TAAIAACAAPTSPQV
+528 
-543 ASTSPQSAPAP
+543 
-554 VGAPRGANAAP
+554 

-592 ARRVPAQGFPQVT
+592 ARRVPAQGFPQVA

-645 RVLRLVGVL
+645 RLLRLVGVL

>member
-404 SPQAASTS
+404 SPQAASTLPQS
-412 PPAPDPVGAPRGAI
+412 APD
-426 AAPIAPDHV
+426 
-435 ADGTAAIAACAAPTS
+435 
-450 PQVASTSPRAPVPV
+450 PV

-489 CAAPTSPQAA
+489 CAAPTSPQ
-499 STSPAASVPV
+499 
-509 GAPRGANAA
+509 
-518 SISPD
+518 
-523 HVADG
+523 
-528 TAAIAACAAPTSPQV
+528 V
-543 ASTSPQSAPAP
+543 ASTSPQSAPVP